1 MPFIYLVELEME
13 WEEEEENL
21 TEKEA
26 RRLYEILKEKGHTEE
41 EANEIIAYTVGAK
54 GTKEIGSQTPD
65 K

>member
-1 MPFIYLVELEME
+1 M
-13 WEEEEENL
+13 EENL